1 MKGEYNDKMSKNM
14 RVLPF
19 CFEFVSFTPVN
30 SCSNITRWLFRKVNR
45 WLFFFLRFRGYQF
58 LSFISFRFL
67 CLRNAFVFILTG
79 NESRK
84 NHHLFFFVFHE
95 GSDVFCNVILEVR
108 AKIHMLFACPL
119 SAGVE
124 RISGFPH
131 LRQRDFIKFF

>member
-14 RVLPF
+14 RILTF

-30 SCSNITRWLFRKVNR
+30 SCSNITRWLFRKVSR
-45 WLFFFLRFRGYQF
+45 WLCFSQIPWLPILIIHFSSFSLLKKFFCFYFYGKWKQEKP
-58 LSFISFRFL
+58 SFI
-67 CLRNAFVFILTG
+67 
-79 NESRK
+79 
-84 NHHLFFFVFHE
+84 FFFHE
-95 GSDVFCNVILEVR
+95 GSDVFCNGIFEVR